1 MLRNFV
7 NIVGIDD
14 PSSFPIITPANPN
27 TQYTVQETV
36 TIPAAKPDAEQIDS
50 VLVQATI
57 IDAKVIITPVGLKTV
72 IEGEL
77 KQKVIYTA
85 NLPDQPVHS
94 AEYLFPFCTFIEMPL
109 IIPLGGTVE
118 TVLQAAG
125 LTLDTVLV
133 GNAKVLIEDMTVELL
148 DLRTINKC
156 TIVFIWTSINPALVP
171 LLK

>member
-7 NIVGIDD
+7 NIVGVDE
-14 PSSFPIITPANPN
+14 PSSFPIITAVNPN

-36 TIPAAKPDAEQIDS
+36 TIPAAKPDVEQIDS

-57 IDAKVIITPVGLKTV
+57 TNAKVIITPVGLKTV

-85 NLPDQPVHS
+85 NLPEQPVHS

-109 IIPLGGTVE
+109 ILPAVGTVE

-125 LTLDTVLV
+125 LTLDTILV
-133 GNAKVLIEDMTVELL
+133 GDTKVLIEDMTVELL

-156 TIVFIWTSINPALVP
+156 TIVFIWTNVNLALVP
-171 LLK
+171 LLL